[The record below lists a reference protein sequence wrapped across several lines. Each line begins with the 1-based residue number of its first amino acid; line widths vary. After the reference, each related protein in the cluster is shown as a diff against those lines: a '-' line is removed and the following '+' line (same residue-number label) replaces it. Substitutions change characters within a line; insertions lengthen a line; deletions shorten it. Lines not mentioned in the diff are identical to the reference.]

1 MNIIIVGCG
10 KVGTSLAERLSAEG
24 HDLVMVDLSP
34 VKVEEVSNRFDAM
47 GIVGNG
53 ASFNVQQEAGV
64 EEADLFIA
72 VTGEDELNLL
82 CCLMSKKAAAARP
95 SPVYGILCT
104 AKKSSLSG
112 NSLEFP

>member
-34 VKVEEVSNRFDAM
+34 AKVEDVSNRFDAM

-82 CCLMSKKAAAARP
+82 CCLMAKKSGRCQTIA
-95 SPVYGILCT
+95 VCGILYT
-104 AKKSSLSG
+104 IKKSSLSG

>member
-82 CCLMSKKAAAARP
+82 CCLMA
-95 SPVYGILCT
+95 I
-104 AKKSSLSG
+104 
-112 NSLEFP
+112 E